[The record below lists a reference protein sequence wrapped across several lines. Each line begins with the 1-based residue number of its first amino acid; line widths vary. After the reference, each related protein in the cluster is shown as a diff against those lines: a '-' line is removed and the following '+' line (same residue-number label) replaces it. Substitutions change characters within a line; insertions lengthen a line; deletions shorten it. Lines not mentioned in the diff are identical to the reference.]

1 MLLTLIAPLSLST
14 LAHGTAAVTWP
25 LDEGGNGHQYEGVF
39 VGSAVTWAQA
49 RDMAAQRGGYL
60 ATLTSEAENAFVF
73 DNVASDL
80 SLWAFDAYGPWL
92 GGLQPDGAPE
102 PDGGWQWV
110 TGEEWSYTN
119 WGIGEPNDITGEQY
133 LHFDNLGEL
142 AEPSPRWNDYRD
154 DDVFPV
160 HSFIV
165 EYPIPTCGTVVVF
178 ALGGV
183 AGRLRRR

>member
-1 MLLTLIAPLSLST
+1 MRLFLVVVALVSIMLVPGLLLGDEIDNHFGGEEGLRRLQEYEHWAWLVAQGLI
-14 LAHGTAAVTWP
+14 V
-25 LDEGGNGHQYEGVF
+25 
-39 VGSAVTWAQA
+39 
-49 RDMAAQRGGYL
+49 
-60 ATLTSEAENAFVF
+60 
-73 DNVASDL
+73 SDL
-80 SLWAFDAYGPWL
+80 VLPVPSTAVIAGLGMIYGPWL
-92 GGLQPDGAPE
+92 GGFQPDGAPE

-142 AEPSPRWNDYRD
+142 AEPSPRWNDYRND
-154 DDVFPV
+154 GVFPV

-165 EYPIPTCGTVVVF
+165 EYPIPNCGTVVVF